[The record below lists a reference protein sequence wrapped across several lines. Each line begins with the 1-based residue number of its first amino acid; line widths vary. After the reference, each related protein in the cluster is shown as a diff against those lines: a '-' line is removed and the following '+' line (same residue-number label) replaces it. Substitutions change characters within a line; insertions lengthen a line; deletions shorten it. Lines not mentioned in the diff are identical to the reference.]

1 MHHRKKVHKLSM
13 KADRRRLVLAGQA
26 RALIL
31 HGKIDT
37 TPARAKAAQRLVER
51 LVTWAKEDTQ
61 AHRRQAFAILRDKEA
76 TEKLFSEIGPKYK
89 GREGGYTRVVK
100 LGPRLGDGAEMARL
114 TWI

>member
-1 MHHRKKVHKLSM
+1 MRHRKKVLKLSM
-13 KADRRRLVLAGQA
+13 KVDRRRLVLAGQA

-37 TPARAKAAQRLVER
+37 TPARARATQRLVER

-61 AHRRQAFAILRDKEA
+61 ARRRMAFAILRDKEA
-76 TEKLFSEIGPKYK
+76 TEKLFLEIGPKYK
-89 GREGGYTRVVK
+89 GRDGGYTRVLK

-114 TWI
+114 TWV